1 MALKGIGGGR
11 FSFSSEELIAEL
23 KIDIAEFGKDEI
35 FAVWLRKYPEY
46 GGVEFIVNYDFICDD
61 DPFGEFDKGENE
73 RIVLMSGEKAL
84 DYMQKQNEPIA
95 LYEIE
100 I

>member
-23 KIDIAEFGKDEI
+23 KMDIAEFGKDEI

-46 GGVEFIVNYDFICDD
+46 GVEFIVNYDFICDD
-61 DPFGEFDKGENE
+61 DPLGKFDKGENE

-84 DYMQKQNEPIA
+84 DYLQKQSKPI
-95 LYEIE
+95 EVFDIE

>member
-23 KIDIAEFGKDEI
+23 KMDIAEFGKDEI

-46 GGVEFIVNYDFICDD
+46 GVEFIVNYDFICDD

-73 RIVLMSGEKAL
+73 RIVLIVRRKGS
-84 DYMQKQNEPIA
+84 
-95 LYEIE
+95 
-100 I
+100 